1 MKSVILPVLFFV
13 LLAPALAVAADG
25 AGDEVTRRSLDL
37 SLPHNALTETW
48 SPPPAGYATP
58 LPDLGSPRMGNS
70 DPARRGGG
78 RRSDLRQGD
87 LPYGDLPYGAG
98 YEARQ
103 SGGGGGGH
111 GRGGGRG
118 R

>member
-1 MKSVILPVLFFV
+1 MKSAILPFLLCV

-25 AGDEVTRRSLDL
+25 AGEGVTRRSLDL
-37 SLPHNALTETW
+37 SLPRDALSETW
-48 SPPPAGYATP
+48 SPPPAGIGSATS
-58 LPDLGSPRMGNS
+58 LPDLGGGHSN
-70 DPARRGGG
+70 PAQRGGG
-78 RRSDLRQGD
+78 NRGD
-87 LPYGDLPYGAG
+87 LPYGTG

-103 SGGGGGGH
+103 SGGGGH

>member
-1 MKSVILPVLFFV
+1 MKSTILPFLLCV

-25 AGDEVTRRSLDL
+25 AGEGVTRRSLDL
-37 SLPHNALTETW
+37 SLPHDTLTETW
-48 SPPPAGYATP
+48 SPPPAGNATP
-58 LPDLGSPRMGNS
+58 LPDLGGPRMGKS
-70 DPARRGGG
+70 DSARRGGG
-78 RRSDLRQGD
+78 RR
-87 LPYGDLPYGAG
+87 GDLPYGAG

-103 SGGGGGGH
+103 SGGGGH

>member
-1 MKSVILPVLFFV
+1 MKSAILPVLLCV
-13 LLAPALAVAADG
+13 LFTPALAVAAGG
-25 AGDEVTRRSLDL
+25 AGEGVTRRSLDL
-37 SLPHNALTETW
+37 SLPRDALSETW
-48 SPPPAGYATP
+48 SPPPAGNATP
-58 LPDLGSPRMGNS
+58 LPDLGGPRMGTS

-78 RRSDLRQGD
+78 RQ
-87 LPYGDLPYGAG
+87 GDLPYGAG

-103 SGGGGGGH
+103 SGGH